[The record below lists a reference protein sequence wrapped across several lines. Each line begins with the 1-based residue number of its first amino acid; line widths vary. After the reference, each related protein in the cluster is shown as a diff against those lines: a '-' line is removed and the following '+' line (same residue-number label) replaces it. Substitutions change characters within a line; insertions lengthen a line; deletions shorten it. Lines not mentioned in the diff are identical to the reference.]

1 MKLHNK
7 TKHFLKFHRN
17 NPKVYALFCR
27 ITFQAMNKGLK
38 NFGSSAV
45 FEIIRWETSM
55 IKNTTSQTL
64 CNSFKPYYARL
75 FEMQHPIHAGYFR
88 NKLSVADE
96 LLDMPVNINGIIKNP
111 QNEQQLELTY

>member
-1 MKLHNK
+1 M
-7 TKHFLKFHRN
+7 
-17 NPKVYALFCR
+17 V
-27 ITFQAMNKGLK
+27 K
-38 NFGSSAV
+38 N
-45 FEIIRWETSM
+45 I
-55 IKNTTSQTL
+55 TSQTL

-111 QNEQQLELTY
+111 QDEQQLKLAY

>member
-45 FEIIRWETSM
+45 FEIIRWETS
-55 IKNTTSQTL
+55 IVKNTTSQTL

-75 FEMQHPIHAGYFR
+75 FEMQYPIHAGYFR

-96 LLDMPVNINGIIKNP
+96 LLDMPIYADGIVITPK
-111 QNEQQLELTY
+111 NEQQLKFTY